1 MTNTDLAA
9 KATYVYINNIDWTY
23 CQGAIGHLAES
34 DRVRGLYN
42 WFWSQPNHAGN
53 SMTVPYSEWLPQNE
67 GKKCTDCS
75 NFINY
80 LLGYTYSHYSTNGL
94 SKQKRFEGDIK
105 DAPIGTILCMNGHVG
120 IVVGHNKFVDF
131 YKYNETCR
139 MGDIDKSLFEYA
151 IYLPEIDYTGS
162 VATRIY
168 AEVKEDIHH
177 YVGDDVSKND
187 FIVTYVDDKGKRGI
201 TTEFMFSP
209 LKYTNTINTIAIVY
223 ADLITYVVVG
233 ADSKGELYV
242 IQIPCDDLE
251 DAFKKQKALVLA
263 GYEGTSILQV

>member
-1 MTNTDLAA
+1 MTNTDIAA
-9 KATYVYINNIDWTY
+9 KALYVYIYKNFWTY

-53 SMTVPYSEWLPQNE
+53 TMTMPYDKWVFVNQ
-67 GKKCTDCS
+67 GKRCTDCS

-94 SKQKRFEGDIK
+94 SKQKRFEGNK
-105 DAPIGTILCMNGHVG
+105 EDAPVGTVLCMDGHVG
-120 IVVGHNKFVDF
+120 IVVSKGKFIDF

-139 MGDIDKSLFEYA
+139 MGEIKDSLFEYA
-151 IYLPEIDYTGS
+151 VYLPEIDYTGS
-162 VATRIY
+162 DVDKIFV
-168 AEVKEDIHH
+168 EVDEERHH
-177 YVGDDVSKND
+177 YVGDDVEKHD
-187 FIVTYVDDKGKRGI
+187 FIVTYVDKEGRHGI

-223 ADLITYVVVG
+223 ADLVEYVVVG
-233 ADSKGELYV
+233 ADSMGKLFV
-242 IQIPCDDLE
+242 IQIPCESKE
-251 DAFKKQKALVLA
+251 DALEKQKALVQA
-263 GYEGTSILQV
+263 GYEGTSVLQV